1 MTRLLSRVALV
12 ACCLV
17 GWQLA
22 ARAAANPYFPPP
34 LEILAA
40 ARQLWLSGPPQH
52 LFLSSAVTTDIL
64 PSLARL
70 AAGWASAVV
79 VGIALGVVIGR
90 SALAADYLGL
100 VLSVARA
107 VPPPLLV
114 PVFLVVFGIGYQ
126 MEVAAVVFGAVWPVL
141 LNTIDGARSIDDTT
155 IQTARVF
162 GVGGVRWLAGV
173 VLPAAS
179 PKIFAGLRVSLSI
192 ALILMVVSELVGS
205 TSGIGYQLVSAQG
218 DFDLP
223 GAWAWILLIS
233 LLGYTLNKML
243 VTAQGRLLAWHRDST
258 QISRQGG

>member
-12 ACCLV
+12 VSCLV

-22 ARAAANPYFPPP
+22 AQAAANPYFPPP
-34 LEILAA
+34 LEILDA
-40 ARQLWLSGPPQH
+40 ARQLWLSGPPSR
-52 LFLSSAVTTDIL
+52 LFLSDAIATDIL

-70 AAGWASAVV
+70 LAGWACAVV
-79 VGIALGVVIGR
+79 IGVALGVAIGR
-90 SALAADYLGL
+90 SAVVADYLGL

-107 VPPPLLV
+107 IPPPLLV

-126 MEVAAVVFGAVWPVL
+126 MEVAAVIFGAVWPVL
-141 LNTIDGARSIDDTT
+141 LNTIDGARSIDTT
-155 IQTARVF
+155 LIHTARVF
-162 GVGGVRWLAGV
+162 GVGRGRWLLGV
-173 VLPAAS
+173 VLPAAA

-223 GAWAWILLIS
+223 DAWAWILLIS
-233 LLGYTLNKML
+233 LLGYTLNRML
-243 VTAQGRLLAWHRDST
+243 VAAQGRLLAWH
-258 QISRQGG
+258 QGG

>member
-1 MTRLLSRVALV
+1 MTRLLLRIALV

-22 ARAAANPYFPPP
+22 TEAAANPYFPAP
-34 LEILAA
+34 LEILDA
-40 ARQLWLSGPPQH
+40 ARRLWLSGPADH
-52 LFLSSAVTTDIL
+52 LFLSGAIGTDIL

-70 AAGWASAVV
+70 AVGWSLAVV
-79 VGIALGVVIGR
+79 AGVGFGVLIGR
-90 SALAADYLGL
+90 SAVVADYLGL
-100 VLSVARA
+100 VLSVTRA

-141 LNTIDGARSIDDTT
+141 LNTIDGARSIDDTK

-162 GVGGVRWLAGV
+162 GVGGVRWLVGV

-218 DFDLP
+218 NFDLP
-223 GAWAWILLIS
+223 GAWAWIVLIS
-233 LLGYTLNKML
+233 LLGYALNRML
-243 VTAQGRLLAWHRDST
+243 VAAEDRLLSWHRGAMRLSEK
-258 QISRQGG
+258 GN